1 MDCYSKD
8 LPSDMKLLSRSYVYA
23 ANAINV
29 FGGEHEQYYGLK
41 EPAGMVDLKP
51 RGPAGGRVMSL
62 GSMGFV
68 LMLGLKGNMG
78 EALFMNFVGL
88 LLTDESE

>member
-1 MDCYSKD
+1 MDCYSED

-41 EPAGMVDLKP
+41 EPAVMLNLKP
-51 RGPAGGRVMSL
+51 RGPADGRVMSL
-62 GSMGFV
+62 GAW
-68 LMLGLKGNMG
+68 GL
-78 EALFMNFVGL
+78 
-88 LLTDESE
+88 S